1 MRAWPLLLLVPAAAL
16 LLSRTTRLSSPA
28 QRATLAG
35 KTFVVTGAS
44 SGVGR
49 GTALALASAG
59 ANVAIAAR
67 RTDALEELAQEMRD
81 LGGMPLV
88 VTTDVSDVAQ
98 MQALAEHTLERFGV
112 IDGWVNNAGIASI
125 GLFEDVPLEDH
136 LRLLDVNLKGVVTG
150 SYLAMGQF
158 RAQGHGTLVNV
169 GSVDSEIPHAY
180 QASYSASKAGV
191 LMLGRVLNEELRLK
205 RTSGVYVSTVMPW
218 ALDTPL
224 WDHVANYTGH
234 AARMPTMDDPQK
246 VVDAIIQTL
255 LNPRKE
261 VAVGYKAKLA
271 YYSHRVTPGL
281 NERLSG
287 LAIKQAEVKMNPA
300 MADTSGS
307 FHTPVEAGQRV
318 DGGIRER
325 LREEQASRF

>member
-16 LLSRTTRLSSPA
+16 LLSRSNARPA
-28 QRATLAG
+28 PRATLAG
-35 KTFVVTGAS
+35 KTFVITGAS

-67 RTDALEELAQEMRD
+67 RTDALEELAQEIQD
-81 LGGMPLV
+81 LGGTPLV

-98 MQALAEHTLERFGV
+98 MQALAQQTLERFSV
-112 IDGWVNNAGIASI
+112 IDGWINNAGIASI
-125 GLFEDVPLEDH
+125 GRFEDVPLEDH

-150 SYLAMGQF
+150 SYLALGQF
-158 RAQGHGTLVNV
+158 RIQGHGTLVNV

-205 RTSGVYVSTVMPW
+205 RQPGVHVSTVMPW

-224 WDHVANYTGH
+224 WDHVANYSGH

-246 VVDAIIQTL
+246 VVNAIIQTL
-255 LNPRKE
+255 LSPRKE
-261 VAVGYKAKLA
+261 IAVGYKAKLA

-287 LAIKQAEVKMNPA
+287 LAIKKAEVEMNPA
-300 MADTSGS
+300 MPDTSGS
-307 FHTPVEAGQRV
+307 FHEPVEVGQSV

-325 LREEQASRF
+325 LRAEQAGGI

>member
-16 LLSRTTRLSSPA
+16 LLSRNNARPA

-67 RTDALEELAQEMRD
+67 RTSALEALAQEMRD
-81 LGGMPLV
+81 LGGTPLV

-98 MQALAEHTLERFGV
+98 MQALAQQTLERFSV
-112 IDGWVNNAGIASI
+112 IDGWINNAGIASI
-125 GLFEDVPLEDH
+125 GRFEDVPLEDH

-158 RAQGHGTLVNV
+158 RIQGHGTLVNV

-205 RTSGVYVSTVMPW
+205 RQPGVHVSTVMPW

-255 LNPRKE
+255 LRPQKE
-261 VAVGYKAKLA
+261 IAVGYKAKLA

-287 LAIKQAEVKMNPA
+287 LAIKKAEVEMNPA
-300 MADTSGS
+300 MPDTSGS
-307 FHTPVEAGQRV
+307 FHEPVDAGQRV

-325 LREEQASRF
+325 LRAEQAGGI